1 MNKHQEESCQLSS
14 AKSKSSAT
22 LEKHKYFLHASC
34 FPSSPVFINHLML
47 VPLAFAAQAAE
58 VANEPEKMDKSAIEG
73 NLPTYFEQ
81 LHSRHLVRSLTGSC
95 TACGC
100 LQEQSGLHMVTSKP
114 FLSFKVEKINQRF
127 FYLMTT
133 IYSDNVEQRLASW

>member
-1 MNKHQEESCQLSS
+1 
-14 AKSKSSAT
+14 
-22 LEKHKYFLHASC
+22 
-34 FPSSPVFINHLML
+34 ML

-100 LQEQSGLHMVTSKP
+100 LQEHSGLHMVTSKP
-114 FLSFKVEKINQRF
+114 FLSIKVEKI
-127 FYLMTT
+127 FYVDGENARLMTT
-133 IYSDNVEQRLASW
+133 LL